1 MLTTSINIK
10 QVDLELQEIVQKVI
24 SNSRINKNEGL
35 LLYTKAPLTLLGSL
49 ANSIREQ
56 KNGNNVFFNKN
67 IHIEPTNICVF
78 DCKFCA
84 YSIKLSKKEDA
95 WKLSI
100 DEMVDKL
107 KAYENKDIT
116 EVHLV
121 GGVRPKMGLHYF
133 IELIKKIK
141 KIRPSIHIKA
151 FTAY

>member
-1 MLTTSINIK
+1 MTTTSINIE

-24 SNSRINKNEGL
+24 SNSRINKAEGL
-35 LLYTKAPLTLLGSL
+35 LFYTKAPLTLLGSL

-56 KNGNNVFFNKN
+56 KNGNKVFFNKN

-84 YSIKLSKKEDA
+84 YSIKVSKKEDA
-95 WKLSI
+95 WELSI

-116 EVHLV
+116 EV
-121 GGVRPKMGLHYF
+121 
-133 IELIKKIK
+133 
-141 KIRPSIHIKA
+141 
-151 FTAY
+151 